1 MFTEENEES
10 IQVLGITLGLVAV
23 FGCTSNNTIQN
34 AEHGETFAPK
44 VQDNSIHYVMREH
57 GEIF

>member
-1 MFTEENEES
+1 MKKV

-23 FGCTSNNTIQN
+23 FGFSFTSNNTTQN

-44 VQDNSIHYVMREH
+44 VQDSSIHYVMREH
-57 GEIF
+57 GETF

>member
-1 MFTEENEES
+1 MKKV

-23 FGCTSNNTIQN
+23 FGFTSNNPIQN

-44 VQDNSIHYVMREH
+44 VQDSSIHYVMREH
-57 GEIF
+57 GETF

>member
-1 MFTEENEES
+1 MKKV

-23 FGCTSNNTIQN
+23 SFGFTSNNTIQN

-44 VQDNSIHYVMREH
+44 VQDSSIHYVMREH
-57 GEIF
+57 GETF